1 MYHDYLKMYH
11 SHIPYLHINKF
22 SVFTQEQWS
31 NDIYLKSSIVIFAV
45 SSKRV
50 MNIVANLE

>member
-11 SHIPYLHINKF
+11 CHIPYLHINKV

>member
-1 MYHDYLKMYH
+1 MYHDYLKMRH
-11 SHIPYLHINKF
+11 RHIPYLHINKF

-31 NDIYLKSSIVIFAV
+31 NDIYLKSSIVIIAV